1 VIRWNALTGNTQS
14 CVFLVFGFL
23 LDALH
28 FCVELFLDEAVP
40 GAEDALQF
48 ESQSFGN
55 ERKRESQ
62 ADFAVEQ
69 LVDELVDIGELVPA
83 DAVPDS
89 QLAVVDVEGLH
100 NFEHSGRLEGKS
112 QVKQS
117 KGIEIFVVFFSE
129 VDESDVFGQS
139 HLQHFE
145 EEAEEL
151 GRLFGASVQSPDA
164 FQQYCLVDEGFCVE
178 GKALLLPVATA
189 EYSVAGGL
197 VDQLRGVLHLHQ

>member
-1 VIRWNALTGNTQS
+1 MECVSDKVECVSDKVECTQGNTRS
-14 CVFLVFGFL
+14 RVFLVFGLL

-55 ERKRESQ
+55 ERKRESE
-62 ADFAVEQ
+62 ADFAVQQ
-69 LVDELVDIGELVPA
+69 LVDELVDKGQLVPA

-89 QLAVVDVEGLH
+89 QFAVVDVEGLH
-100 NFEHSGRLEGKS
+100 DLEHSGRLGGKS

-117 KGIEIFVVFFSE
+117 KGIEIFVVFFSQ
-129 VDESDVFGQS
+129 VDEGDVFGQS

-151 GRLFGASVQSPDA
+151 GRFFGAAV
-164 FQQYCLVDEGFCVE
+164 
-178 GKALLLPVATA
+178 
-189 EYSVAGGL
+189 
-197 VDQLRGVLHLHQ
+197 